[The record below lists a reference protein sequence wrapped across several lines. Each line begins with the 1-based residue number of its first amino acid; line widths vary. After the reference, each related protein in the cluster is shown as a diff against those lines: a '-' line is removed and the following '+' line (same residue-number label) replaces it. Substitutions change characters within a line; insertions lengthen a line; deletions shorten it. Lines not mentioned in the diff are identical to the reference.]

1 MWRSKH
7 RSGMSD
13 VHRHQIWSLKRQHVL
28 VFHSWMHDDKEHQFT
43 LRFHWFLCQAASWTY
58 RSALDWRYDE
68 YHHNAGLQW
77 CTAMI
82 CHVSWH
88 VLRSTWFQQTCMTLS
103 CLFASW
109 PGKSFL
115 SNNGRRLSMQRG
127 EEGSCR
133 VSIFPK
139 NLLLAFLLWRFILR
153 PHYFYIFQS
162 WSRPCVRES
171 TCLLTYVLLVFL
183 LTVAGLGRRIVL
195 ESNSSPDFS
204 RHVSLEWSRSRS
216 SSTGY
221 R

>member
-13 VHRHQIWSLKRQHVL
+13 VHRHQVWSLPRQHVL
-28 VFHSWMHDDKEHQFT
+28 VFHSWMHNDKEHQFT

-77 CTAMI
+77 CAAMI

-88 VLRSTWFQQTCMTLS
+88 VLRSTWFQQTCITLS

-115 SNNGRRLSMQRG
+115 SNNGRRLSIQRG

-133 VSIFPK
+133 VSIFPQEFAVGVPTMK
-139 NLLLAFLLWRFILR
+139 IHFAAALL
-153 PHYFYIFQS
+153 PYIS
-162 WSRPCVRES
+162 IPISASRPRVNLSPYLCLTSTSLSPYCCWPGSEDCLGVKFVPGLFSSCVCRMEQ
-171 TCLLTYVLLVFL
+171 
-183 LTVAGLGRRIVL
+183 
-195 ESNSSPDFS
+195 EQ
-204 RHVSLEWSRSRS
+204 E
-216 SSTGY
+216 
-221 R
+221 